1 MLCKRYVTRNSLAL
15 CERYCLSASHSRMLS
30 CFTFKV
36 RGGGLV
42 LTGRCVCVC
51 VYIVIGNTKRQR
63 PRKQTVQ
70 AVEDKPGLRGQVDGV
85 LQSEALILIGGVTAS
100 SGWGH
105 CIVWSAE
112 WKKKGQALPI
122 VWLQSRFWS
131 SKRIYQSAEWRE
143 RWESRNDKSG
153 IMNRSK
159 TRKRPAAK
167 CLWGMKVRMHPD
179 LYRRQPL
186 YLMSC
191 PGSWLPSLSTG
202 HGKHMQKHIPTRLQY
217 KNINIM
223 MSKWMMDIFM

>member
-1 MLCKRYVTRNSLAL
+1 
-15 CERYCLSASHSRMLS
+15 MLS

-122 VWLQSRFWS
+122 V
-131 SKRIYQSAEWRE
+131 
-143 RWESRNDKSG
+143 
-153 IMNRSK
+153 
-159 TRKRPAAK
+159 
-167 CLWGMKVRMHPD
+167 
-179 LYRRQPL
+179 
-186 YLMSC
+186 
-191 PGSWLPSLSTG
+191 
-202 HGKHMQKHIPTRLQY
+202 
-217 KNINIM
+217 
-223 MSKWMMDIFM
+223 